1 MNQAY
6 SRLST
11 THGHIHRLQ
20 VGFGGVC
27 RYMRGDL
34 MWTCLVWAER
44 STPDNFWVPPI
55 PFRHRCRL
63 QVGFG
68 GVCRSTAV
76 GISSLMD
83 NHD

>member
-11 THGHIHRLQ
+11 THDGHIHRLQ

-27 RYMRGDL
+27 RCMRGDL

-44 STPDNFWVPPI
+44 STGWILLPEE
-55 PFRHRCRL
+55 RRL
-63 QVGFG
+63 KKGSLLLVHNVKPLEIWPSEY
-68 GVCRSTAV
+68 GVDANN
-76 GISSLMD
+76 L
-83 NHD
+83 